1 MALTVLLSLKDDGV
15 EVNLRGAKV
24 KFVKGGFLVKRV
36 TKSRPLLAEELLRQR
51 YEATEP
57 AAMMMKQ
64 ETKQRITEAK
74 SPSMT
79 YSSGTANSQ
88 LEQTRADASGTANS
102 QLMACSKVDFLQ
114 YGDFS
119 GWKVQ
124 FGIDIISWQ

>member
-1 MALTVLLSLKDDGV
+1 
-15 EVNLRGAKV
+15 
-24 KFVKGGFLVKRV
+24 
-36 TKSRPLLAEELLRQR
+36 
-51 YEATEP
+51 
-57 AAMMMKQ
+57 MMMMMMMMIQ

-74 SPSMT
+74 FLSTT

-102 QLMACSKVDFLQ
+102 QLVACSKVDFLQ

-124 FGIDIISWQ
+124 FGIDIISWQWGYWLANSAQVAVAWLSLRHRGCQRREGASCQEGE